1 MGQTGLCAETGLALA
16 ACLDFLLQAASLP
29 GSEAGFFPGVTIPLP
44 SDQPTSCPQPASS
57 CR

>member
-1 MGQTGLCAETGLALA
+1 MGQRGLCAETGLVLA

-29 GSEAGFFPGVTIPLP
+29 GSEDEFFPGVTIPLP
-44 SDQPTSCPQPASS
+44 SDQPASCPRPASS